1 MKLTKKKK
9 WIISGSV
16 LIGIV
21 GIVILLLFT
30 LFSLKNVAVDFRTS
44 TTNLTASQEE
54 IIEKGDFAYNS
65 PVIFHSK
72 KGYTKR
78 LEEAYP
84 YIKVIN
90 IETVF
95 PNKFIIHVSER
106 EEVFAIASQE
116 GFYICDQEFK
126 VLRKT
131 ENFSSQSSNAIL
143 LSGITIKEEKVEGE
157 FLKIE
162 NYADIF
168 SAFVESNRLLFEQK
182 ALVKEIEF
190 EKIFN
195 SHTNSDEL
203 QAKLT
208 LFAGQKVIIGNC
220 QKMFSQKVASFLQ
233 VFSQLYSL
241 IGKDMKIVTENG
253 ESEVVGVWDKEKL
266 DKATIEINNYY
277 TKEGLYYKILPP
289 EGI

>member
-131 ENFSSQSSNAIL
+131 DDFSSQSSNAIL

-220 QKMFSQKVASFLQ
+220 QKMLTQKVASFLQ